1 MRFQGFPWEAVLRLA
16 TQSWPTTEGPPEAPP
31 VLGILQTRTLEWVA
45 MPPPGD
51 LPNPGTEPGSST
63 LQVDSLPSESP
74 GKSTKTG
81 VGSLS
86 LVQRNF
92 PTQESNQGV
101 QHCRQI
107 LYQQSYPESPMRGY
121 VCTMLA
127 RSTIYPNDL
136 GLGFLLWIGKLSL
149 LEKGPIDKT
158 HTKTDKYFNWQEWFS
173 LSFCLGSDLPQ
184 TSHL

>member
-1 MRFQGFPWEAVLRLA
+1 MLRLA
-16 TQSWPTTEGPPEAPP
+16 TQSWPTTEGPPEVPP
-31 VLGILQTRTLEWVA
+31 VHGIA

-63 LQVDSLPSESP
+63 LQVDSLPSELP

-92 PTQESNQGV
+92 PTQESNRSV

-107 LYQQSYPESPMRGY
+107 LYQLSYPESPMRGY
-121 VCTMLA
+121 VSTMLA
-127 RSTIYPNDL
+127 RSTIYLNDL

-158 HTKTDKYFNWQEWFS
+158 HAKTDKYFNWQEWFS

-184 TSHL
+184 ISHL